1 MRKNR
6 QGWQAQR
13 MNRVT
18 LRREVRELEGE
29 GEEDSWVHPPSY
41 IVSRGVGNNERN
53 MESQRSEAK
62 YKKSWKEISQP
73 MAGLS

>member
-1 MRKNR
+1 MRKDR

-18 LRREVRELEGE
+18 LRREVRELEG
-29 GEEDSWVHPPSY
+29 GEEDSRVHPPSY